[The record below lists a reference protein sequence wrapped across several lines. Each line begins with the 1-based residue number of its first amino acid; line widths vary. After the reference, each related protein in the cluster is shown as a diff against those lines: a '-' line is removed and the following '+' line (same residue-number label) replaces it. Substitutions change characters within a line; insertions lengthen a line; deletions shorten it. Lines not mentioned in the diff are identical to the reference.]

1 LIKHYE
7 LELHY
12 HPDKANVATNALS
25 RKAHYNYLLAV
36 LPDLSLYNMTLTPI
50 LMDEIIAAE
59 KNDEGMAHIK
69 RIIQEGDSKVN
80 CFQLT
85 FLMQLRKHTKLSM

>member
-1 LIKHYE
+1 
-7 LELHY
+7 
-12 HPDKANVATNALS
+12 
-25 RKAHYNYLLAV
+25 
-36 LPDLSLYNMTLTPI
+36 MTLTPI